1 LALFIARSQLS
12 SLLGCPEPIPI
23 VDLFLTNTIAFDF
36 TYLQILNAKIRLSVS
51 CLDGFFLE
59 TTFKFFLLII
69 KSSES

>member
-1 LALFIARSQLS
+1 M
-12 SLLGCPEPIPI
+12 PI

-36 TYLQILNAKIRLSVS
+36 TYLQMLNEKIRLSVS

-59 TTFKFFLLII
+59 TTFKFFLLVI

>member
-12 SLLGCPEPIPI
+12 NLLGCPEPIPI
-23 VDLFLTNTIAFDF
+23 VDLSLTSTIAFDL
-36 TYLQILNAKIRLSVS
+36 TYLQILNAKIRFSIS
-51 CLDGFFLE
+51 YLDGFFLE